1 MKKVEKNFSA
11 LNFRI
16 NIHYFTLF
24 YLTLLLLLKIKG
36 YFCIA
41 EPDKLPDRHISTDQS
56 IDTEKI
62 QNIHILKSNLK
73 IYFFP
78 YEIMQPWS
86 VENVALMVIDFCS
99 VLFFFILCITPA
111 IYILS
116 DAKDQAPRIDSQNN
130 YFFYV
135 KIIQFCYH
143 FSLFLKPVR
152 H

>member
-99 VLFFFILCITPA
+99 VLFFSFQIHTYTILA
-111 IYILS
+111 
-116 DAKDQAPRIDSQNN
+116 
-130 YFFYV
+130 
-135 KIIQFCYH
+135 
-143 FSLFLKPVR
+143 FLKILNSRITEKIFSYKVKALKPIDYDFI
-152 H
+152 